1 MAPEQIRALLTT
13 VPFRPF
19 RVFMASGQSYVCH
32 GPEWMMIVGGTT
44 ALGIPGESEDGGR
57 IHLLDNRSIT
67 NIEPADEIKK

>member
-1 MAPEQIRALLTT
+1 
-13 VPFRPF
+13 
-19 RVFMASGQSYVCH
+19 
-32 GPEWMMIVGGTT
+32 MMIVGGTT